1 MTAAPSAMTGNDQGT
16 KRRWIANMFTVTRL
30 LVILAITGLFIAA
43 VIVITYGFA
52 ELYRIVL
59 HVGGSGLLSEGAGK
73 YLAVNMT
80 EMIDLN
86 LIGIV
91 LVIIAIGLFQLFIK
105 PDLSLPKWLD
115 TPSLDVLKE
124 RLLVVIVV
132 LLPVIFL
139 GFAATWSGGFDIAAV
154 GFAIAM
160 VMIAT
165 GYILSIVGRFNGE
178 NKGPD

>member
-1 MTAAPSAMTGNDQGT
+1 MTAAPPAITGNGPGK
-16 KRRWIANMFTVTRL
+16 KRRWIANMFTVTRA

-52 ELYRIVL
+52 ELYRIVM

-115 TPSLDVLKE
+115 TPSLDALKE

-139 GFAATWSGGFDIAAV
+139 GFAATWSGGVDIAAL
-154 GFAIAM
+154 GFGIAL

-165 GYILSIVGRFNGE
+165 GYILSIVGRFKGE
-178 NKGPD
+178 TKGQD

>member
-1 MTAAPSAMTGNDQGT
+1 MIAGHLTITGTGPGK
-16 KRRWIANMFTVTRL
+16 KRRWIANMFSVTRA
-30 LVILAITGLFIAA
+30 LVILAITALFIAA
-43 VIVITYGFA
+43 VIVITYGFV
-52 ELYRIVL
+52 EIYRIIL
-59 HVGGSGLLSEGAGK
+59 HVAGSGLLYEGSGK

-105 PDLSLPKWLD
+105 PDLILPQWLD
-115 TPSLDVLKE
+115 TPSLDALKE

-139 GFAATWSGGFDIAAV
+139 GSAATWSGGYDIAAL
-154 GFAIAM
+154 GIGTAL

-165 GYILSIVGRFNGE
+165 GYILSIVGRFKDTT
-178 NKGPD
+178 KGQE

>member
-1 MTAAPSAMTGNDQGT
+1 MIATHPTITGSDPGK
-16 KRRWIANMFTVTRL
+16 KRRWIANMFSVTRG
-30 LVILAITGLFIAA
+30 LVIFAITALFVAA
-43 VIVITYGFA
+43 VIVITYGFV
-52 ELYRIVL
+52 EIYRILLYVA
-59 HVGGSGLLSEGAGK
+59 GSGLLSEGAGK
-73 YLAVNMT
+73 YLSVNMT

-105 PDLSLPKWLD
+105 PDISLPPWLD

-139 GFAATWSGGFDIAAV
+139 GFAATWSGGYDIAAV

-165 GYILSIVGRFNGE
+165 GYILSIVGRFKGE
-178 NKGPD
+178 SKGQN